1 MFSKINTIFARKQK
15 MLMRKY
21 WIIILLTLFSCT
33 LSAQVDKKVK
43 TFPEKKTMKEPK
55 IPQKSSSST
64 QSLKK
69 GNASQVTGEKK
80 NNLSK
85 SNDRLHT
92 IDTIAIK
99 KRIWTHD
106 DSLSVLMYQY
116 ESRYREINRLR
127 RPGMYDYSSSGTIL
141 RSGPFLL
148 EGASSYR
155 EMPNMLGIQSAS
167 LTASQEVGNLS
178 IQAQVMGNRYM
189 TTKMTNQFGA
199 GLSLSYR
206 FNDYISATAF
216 GHYYSKNPFF
226 YMATFPYVP
235 TTNFG
240 GFFTFDSGSVGMDLG
255 VRHYYNP
262 FIRRWD
268 TAPIVTPK
276 FHFSNKFTMEIPLG
290 DALRSVLERALH
302 IEPHGPV
309 ILGPRR

>member
-1 MFSKINTIFARKQK
+1 
-15 MLMRKY
+15 MRKY
-21 WIIILLTLFSCT
+21 WIIILLSLFSCT

-43 TFPEKKTMKEPK
+43 TYPEKKTMKEQK
-55 IPQKSSSST
+55 ILQESSSPI
-64 QSLKK
+64 QSSQKV
-69 GNASQVTGEKK
+69 NASPVTGENK
-80 NNLSK
+80 NEFSK
-85 SNDRLHT
+85 SNDSHQA
-92 IDTIAIK
+92 IDTIALK

-106 DSLSVLMYQY
+106 DSLAVLMYQY
-116 ESRYREINRLR
+116 ENRYLEINRLR

-167 LTASQEVGNLS
+167 LSASQEVGNLS

-302 IEPHGPV
+302 IGPHGPM
-309 ILGPRR
+309 IPSPRR

>member
-64 QSLKK
+64 QSLGK

-80 NNLSK
+80 NDFSK

-127 RPGMYDYSSSGTIL
+127 QPGMYDYSSSGTIL

-178 IQAQVMGNRYM
+178 VQAQVMGNRYM